1 MKMTINKANTG
12 NGNMMM
18 RPKDL
23 PIEKKMKQMKDKLS
37 PAEKNYMGKKRNL
50 MDELL

>member
-12 NGNMMM
+12 NGNSMMS
-18 RPKDL
+18 PKDL
-23 PIEKKMKQMKDKLS
+23 PIEKKMKKMKDKLS
-37 PAEKNYMGKKRNL
+37 PSEKNYMGKKMNF